1 MPLGA
6 LDQLFSNTAD
16 DQRRLDLR
24 VVTGLV
30 EVLQVQRVIPH
41 LIDVLRRESP
51 LPDLELEDKDRPAQ
65 DDHGIDAPTQ
75 TGNDELEKQMAA
87 DLRAGQR
94 RPKVIDL
101 VPPRIALRQIDVE
114 LAARGQA
121 AKNAL
126 AGGTKECCDRR

>member
-121 AKNAL
+121 PKNAL